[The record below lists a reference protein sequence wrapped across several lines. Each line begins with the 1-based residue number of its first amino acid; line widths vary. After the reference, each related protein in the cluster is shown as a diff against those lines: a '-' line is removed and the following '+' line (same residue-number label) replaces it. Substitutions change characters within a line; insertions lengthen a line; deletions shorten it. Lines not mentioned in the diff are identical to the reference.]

1 LGAVRAPGKQASDLV
16 QHASPVKSPGAAM
29 DLVGRRRKPT
39 NENNMLRVVDAPSGK
54 DAAAVTAAAQKNM
67 KESFFRSLPRAC
79 FGFLLAVLFDQFL
92 MLGYAAIL
100 LSSGSNTSAYYFA
113 ACILLFAFALGYF
126 SLSAAR
132 TASPNLPTPAVAAD
146 AWPSPEPGAGALRKH
161 GRAAHGDRGRQ

>member
-1 LGAVRAPGKQASDLV
+1 MRDVLLWQAGLRPR
-16 QHASPVKSPGAAM
+16 QHASPVKIPGAAM
-29 DLVGRRRKPT
+29 DLVGRARRKPT

-67 KESFFRSLPRAC
+67 KVPFFRSLPRAC

-92 MLGYAAIL
+92 MLGYAGIL
-100 LSSGSNTSAYYFA
+100 LTSGSNTSAYYFA

-132 TASPNLPTPAVAAD
+132 TASLNLPTLAVAAD
-146 AWPSPEPGAGALRKH
+146 A
-161 GRAAHGDRGRQ
+161 

>member
-1 LGAVRAPGKQASDLV
+1 MVRAPGTQASDLV

-92 MLGYAAIL
+92 MLGYAVIL

-132 TASPNLPTPAVAAD
+132 TASPNLPTIAVAAD
-146 AWPSPEPGAGALRKH
+146 A
-161 GRAAHGDRGRQ
+161 

>member
-1 LGAVRAPGKQASDLV
+1 MGRDATPQASGLA
-16 QHASPVKSPGAAM
+16 QRLES
-29 DLVGRRRKPT
+29 
-39 NENNMLRVVDAPSGK
+39 LR
-54 DAAAVTAAAQKNM
+54 
-67 KESFFRSLPRAC
+67 

-132 TASPNLPTPAVAAD
+132 TASPNLPTLAVAAD
-146 AWPSPEPGAGALRKH
+146 A
-161 GRAAHGDRGRQ
+161 